1 MVILILM
8 HFLENYWHQK
18 MKIEDI
24 ELEELSFV
32 AKPEDIK
39 ALKNY
44 IADEYADDKL
54 KMDIMNW
61 MWDKRKQINSSKPKD
76 KIPNYNREVYT
87 FLKLIGAKQ
96 LLYKGSHTWIYTIKK
111 MILPLKTPKR
121 MKMWNMA
128 EDSIQI
134 A

>member
-1 MVILILM
+1 
-8 HFLENYWHQK
+8 

-44 IADEYADDKL
+44 IADPYADGEL
-54 KMDIMNW
+54 KMDILQW
-61 MWDKRKQINSSKPKD
+61 MWDRLEDINSKKPKD

-87 FLKLIGAKQ
+87 FLKLIGAK
-96 LLYKGSHTWIYTIKK
+96 
-111 MILPLKTPKR
+111 
-121 MKMWNMA
+121 
-128 EDSIQI
+128 
-134 A
+134 